1 MSWTWE
7 SIKSAKKIEPSPQRI
22 ALAFRKEMRRRHLS
36 QLKLA
41 QQCGLGLRSLQL
53 VLDGQSTATTF
64 WTIASMA
71 AALEIDMHYLAGL
84 APASR
89 IRRAGEYV
97 IGE

>member
-7 SIKSAKKIEPSPQRI
+7 SIKSAKQIERSPQRI

-41 QQCGLGLRSLQL
+41 QRCGVPLRSIQL
-53 VLDGQSTATTF
+53 VLDGQSAATTF
-64 WTIASMA
+64 WTIAMMA

-89 IRRAGEYV
+89 VRRAGEYV